1 MLYGAYLAPQQ
12 QNKLYNFR
20 FVLMLVSIQ
29 LRNPATGSQKAN
41 TNPIFSL
48 EFRFWSITQ
57 PEFRCIECY
66 LTKTE
71 LARDPISV
79 KPSLIGPSIFY
90 FNRLFVLI
98 GPVFCSP

>member
-1 MLYGAYLAPQQ
+1 MHGEQGFKAVHKTVHLVKFTLLNTTGYKVLYGAYLAPQQ

-48 EFRFWSITQ
+48 E
-57 PEFRCIECY
+57 
-66 LTKTE
+66 
-71 LARDPISV
+71 ISV
-79 KPSLIGPSIFY
+79 LEYYTARISVH
-90 FNRLFVLI
+90 RVL
-98 GPVFCSP
+98 SD